1 VRFPERSDPIL
12 FVSLRL
18 LRERKRQ
25 TFVSVLGIAVGV
37 TAFIVMSSLM
47 FGLQRHFVRQVI
59 DLDAHI
65 SVKPKYNLEEDRIL
79 RRVFGEDVIL
89 EILGSRPKEVR
100 DRINDYRKLIED
112 ISSKEGVLGVAP
124 HLRANGVVRFGPKER
139 PVNLVG
145 IDPVL
150 ESGATSINR
159 FLELG
164 NLGKLEQNRR
174 GVILGRL
181 VARDLGV
188 DRVGRKV
195 ILIVPGGGS
204 EVLEVIDFFDSGVT
218 NVDRS
223 RVYVHLRTL
232 QRLTGRI
239 NEVNELVV
247 RVRDVEEATRIARD
261 IEEETGYDAVSWQEA
276 YSNFLNLFKVQ
287 KIITY
292 LVTGSILVVS
302 AFGIFN
308 ILMMTVLEKRREI
321 AILKAIGFTSRD
333 ITFIFLLQGVL
344 IGVFGTL
351 LGFLSAYLIQ
361 AYLLS
366 VEIDLEGFLRVR
378 GFSFL
383 DRSPIYYIG
392 ALLFALLLS
401 WVASFYPSKRASSL
415 DPVEIFRSGGV

>member
-1 VRFPERSDPIL
+1 MRFPEGAVL

-18 LRERKRQ
+18 MRERKRQ
-25 TFVSVLGIAVGV
+25 TLVSVLGVAVGV

-65 SVKPKYNLEEDRIL
+65 SVKQRYDLEEDRIL
-79 RRVFGEDVIL
+79 RRVFGREVIF
-89 EILGSRPKEVR
+89 EILGSRPREVR
-100 DRINDYRKLIED
+100 DRINGYGKLIED
-112 ISSKEGVLGVAP
+112 ISKMEGVLGVAP
-124 HLRANGVVRFGPKER
+124 HLRANGVVRFGPKEK

-145 IDPVL
+145 IDPTL
-150 ESGATSINR
+150 EGRATSIER
-159 FLELG
+159 FLEAG
-164 NLGKLEQNRR
+164 NLGKLTENRK
-174 GVILGRL
+174 GVILGKL

-188 DRVGRKV
+188 NETGKKV

-204 EVLEVIDFFDSGVT
+204 EVLEVVDFFSSGVT

-239 NEVNELVV
+239 NEVNELLVK
-247 RVRDVEEATRIARD
+247 VRDVEDAVRIARR

-292 LVTGSILVVS
+292 MVTGSILVVS

-321 AILKAIGFTSRD
+321 AILKATGFSQRD
-333 ITFIFLLQGVL
+333 ITFIFLIQGVL
-344 IGVFGTL
+344 IGVLGTL
-351 LGFLSAYLIQ
+351 LGFLSAYLVQ
-361 AYLLS
+361 MYLLS
-366 VEIDLEGFLRVR
+366 LEIDLEGFLRVR

-383 DRSPIYYIG
+383 DRSPVYYLS
-392 ALLFALLLS
+392 AFLFALLLS
-401 WVASFYPSKRASSL
+401 WLASFYPSKRASSL